1 MTDVI
6 NAEYTPPTSAAM
18 AERQN
23 DDEALRLL
31 LAQRRLYSRAKWWQ
45 NIRWIG
51 LLFLGVAAPF
61 ISVLLPGSAVVIG
74 AVTGLWLFVGR
85 TALAWIEERT
95 MTSAAAIQEALDLYI
110 FEMPATVRRTSM
122 PSLEDIA
129 ELTGATEGLRTA
141 AESEKLLDWYPIV
154 ADHPG
159 AESVAI
165 AQRAN
170 ASYTGRLTRT
180 AVWVWAGLTLV
191 WLILL
196 IVWSAAS
203 SLSFGAILLGVIFPV
218 LPAALDVVE
227 YLLSTWRAAQDRDDL
242 ANTIQSRIQD
252 GNPILAQELV
262 SWQVQMY
269 DLRRTTPQVPDWL
282 YKLTRNKNEAAMHTA
297 ADELRRKM
305 Q

>member
-1 MTDVI
+1 M
-6 NAEYTPPTSAAM
+6 AEQVEYEAPTSAEM
-18 AERQN
+18 ATRQN
-23 DDEALRLL
+23 SDEALRLL
-31 LAQRRLYSRAKWWQ
+31 LAQRRLHSRAKKWQ
-45 NIRWIG
+45 SFRWIG
-51 LLFLGVAAPF
+51 LLLLGVAAPF
-61 ISVLLPGSAVVIG
+61 ISVLIPGSAVVVG

-85 TALAWIEERT
+85 TMLAWFETRT
-95 MTSAAAIQEALDLYI
+95 MTRAAAIQEALDLYI
-110 FEMPATVRRTSM
+110 FKMPATVERTSM

-129 ELTGATEGLRTA
+129 DLTKAPERLRTV
-141 AESEKLLDWYPIV
+141 AESEKLLDWYPIA

-180 AVWVWAGLTLV
+180 AVWVWAGLTLA
-191 WLILL
+191 WLGFL
-196 IVWSAAS
+196 IVWSAVS

-227 YLLSTWRAAQDRDDL
+227 YLLSTWRAAHDREDL
-242 ANTIQSRIQD
+242 ANTIQSRIED

-262 SWQVQMY
+262 AWQVQMY

-282 YKLTRNKNEAAMHTA
+282 YNLTRNKNEAAMHAA
-297 ADELRRKM
+297 ADELRRKK